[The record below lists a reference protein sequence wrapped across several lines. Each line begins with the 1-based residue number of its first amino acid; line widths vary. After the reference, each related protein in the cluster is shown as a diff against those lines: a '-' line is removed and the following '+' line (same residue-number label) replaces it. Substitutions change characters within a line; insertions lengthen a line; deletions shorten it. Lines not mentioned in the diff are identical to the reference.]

1 MSPVP
6 GASEP
11 GGVTA
16 VGVARPI
23 LVRMKDSVGY
33 LVLLVS
39 GAIVATVG
47 SVAYRSIP
55 PFGVALAIV
64 MVAFAAVFARAWLSW
79 TGLGL
84 FAAVWM
90 SVTFVWTLAG
100 PGGSVLIAADTLG
113 YAWLAGG
120 VIAIVVAALLPKKL
134 LVGEHVEG

>member
-1 MSPVP
+1 
-6 GASEP
+6 
-11 GGVTA
+11 
-16 VGVARPI
+16 
-23 LVRMKDSVGY
+23 MKDSVGY

>member
-1 MSPVP
+1 MSQAP

-16 VGVARPI
+16 ERSARPI

-64 MVAFAAVFARAWLSW
+64 MVALAAVFARAWLSW